1 MLIPRFETVL
11 CDTDEA
17 RDYHYQ
23 LRYKVFC
30 EETQF
35 EDPDAFPDGRE
46 SDEYDDAATHFLIW
60 DRLSRHWVGA
70 MRLVDAKLTPL
81 PSERICQTELTGL
94 ENARQRSV
102 EFSRLAIL
110 KDSRR
115 APDASDFT
123 LPERNGLACPETLPI
138 YFSQEKNEVLLRLLW
153 ATFEWGLT
161 NDIDYCYGI
170 ITAPLARLLKRFGVP
185 LEVVGTEVRHRGVR
199 RPHRYHVGEAKA
211 GMGATL
217 PEFAHLVE
225 ASPQPFVPFSKT
237 RFKGTQRA
245 HVTRAVTPMF
255 RESRRTQIG

>member
-17 RDYHYQ
+17 RDYHFQ

-46 SDEYDDAATHFLIW
+46 MDEYDDAATHVLIW

-70 MRLVDAKLTPL
+70 MRLVDAKRTPL
-81 PSERICQTELTGL
+81 PSERICQAELAGL
-94 ENARQRSV
+94 HKARQRSV

-115 APDASDFT
+115 APEARDFA
-123 LPERNGLACPETLPI
+123 LQERNAFSCRETLPI
-138 YFSQEKNEVLLRLLW
+138 YFTQEKNEVLLRLLW
-153 ATFEWGLT
+153 ATFEWGLA
-161 NDIDYCYGI
+161 NDIDFCYGI

-199 RPHRYHVGEAKA
+199 RPHRYHVREAKA
-211 GMGATL
+211 GMAATL
-217 PEFAHLVE
+217 PAFAHLVE
-225 ASPQPFVPFSKT
+225 ESRQPFVPFSRT
-237 RFKGTQRA
+237 RFKGLQRA
-245 HVTRAVTPMF
+245 YTPHAPTPVLHQSPRA
-255 RESRRTQIG
+255 RIA